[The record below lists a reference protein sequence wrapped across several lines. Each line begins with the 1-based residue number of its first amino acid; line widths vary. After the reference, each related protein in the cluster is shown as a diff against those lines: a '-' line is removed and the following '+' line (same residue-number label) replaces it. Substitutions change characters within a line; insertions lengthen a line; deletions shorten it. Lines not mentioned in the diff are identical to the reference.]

1 MRFKQLAAGAV
12 VYVAEDGASISVGLA
27 ALGPDDSLQELTA
40 RGDAALP
47 GEEGNP

>member
-1 MRFKQLAAGAV
+1 MRFKHLAAGAV
-12 VYVAEDGASISVGLA
+12 VYVAEHGASISVGLA

-47 GEEGNP
+47 GQGGNP